1 MPEHGRFG
9 LLPVRSPLLGE
20 SRLFSSPPGTKMF
33 QFPGLAS
40 PPSGDGRSSTGR
52 VAPFGHPRVTGR
64 LHLTAAFRSL
74 PRPSSPSR
82 AKASTVRPWFLSL
95 HMKTPKGAYL
105 RFMPYLWP
113 IFQFKTGCKIC
124 SEDSLLLKLNLHFF
138 FSCSKMSM
146 NEREAVAVP
155 RTDWLSAHPLP
166 QCGE

>member
-1 MPEHGRFG
+1 M
-9 LLPVRSPLLGE
+9 
-20 SRLFSSPPGTKMF
+20 FSSPPGTKMF
-33 QFPGLAS
+33 QFPGLAL
-40 PPSGDGRSSTGR
+40 PLSGNGRSSTGR

-95 HMKTPKGAYL
+95 YMKTPKGAYAC
-105 RFMPYLWP
+105 FMPYLWP

-138 FSCSKMSM
+138 FSCSNMSM
-146 NEREAVAVP
+146 IERDSFTNHLVW
-155 RTDWLSAHPLP
+155 RITDSNR
-166 QCGE
+166 